1 MEIVMD
7 DHLYAVI
14 MAGGIGSRLW
24 PRSRNHIPKQ
34 FLDLLGPQTM
44 LQETVQRIEPL
55 VPLSR
60 LFVVVSQDHAQQV
73 VEQVPGLPAENLLV
87 EPCRRNTAPCIG
99 LAATVLRQRDP
110 AAVMAALPADH
121 YIADGAGFCRAI
133 KAAVQVAADDY
144 LVTLGITPNQPHTGY
159 GYIQRGDLLS
169 RVGELSAF
177 RVRRFT
183 EKPDATMAQQFI
195 DSGEYY
201 WNAGIF
207 VWRAQT
213 ILDEVARTQPA
224 LDEALQMVAA
234 AWNTPRRVQVLA
246 AAWDRVPKV
255 SIDYAV
261 MEKAAQAAVVP
272 VDIGWDDIGN
282 WATLTRL
289 LSKDERDNLVHGG
302 GRTVLLDTTGT
313 YVYTTGKRLVAT
325 AGVQDLVIID
335 TPTALL
341 VCHKAEAQAVR
352 EIVER
357 LEADGLKEY
366 L

>member
-1 MEIVMD
+1 MD

-60 LFVVVSQDHAQQV
+60 LFVVVSQDHAQRV
-73 VEQVPGLPAENLLV
+73 VEQVPDLPAENLLV
-87 EPCRRNTAPCIG
+87 EPCRRDTAPCIG
-99 LAATVLRQRDP
+99 LAATVLRRQDP
-110 AAVMAALPADH
+110 AAVMAVLPADH
-121 YIADGAGFCRAI
+121 YIADGAGFRQAME
-133 KAAVQVAADDY
+133 AAARLAADDY

-159 GYIQRGDLLS
+159 GYIQRGALLS
-169 RVGELSAF
+169 QMGELSAF
-177 RVRRFT
+177 QVRRFT
-183 EKPDATMAQQFI
+183 EKPDATTAQQFV

-207 VWRAQT
+207 AWRAQT
-213 ILDEVARTQPA
+213 ILDEMARLAPA
-224 LDEALQMVAA
+224 LAEALHAVAE
-234 AWNTPRRVQVLA
+234 AWGTPRRAQVLA
-246 AAWDRVPKV
+246 AAWDRAPRV

-261 MEKAAQAAVVP
+261 MEKAARVAVLP

-282 WATLTRL
+282 WAQLSRL
-289 LSKDERDNLVHGG
+289 LSKGRDNLVHGG
-302 GRTVLLDTTGT
+302 GRTALVDTAGT
-313 YVYTTGKRLVAT
+313 YVYTSGKRLVAT
-325 AGVQDLVIID
+325 AGVHDLVIVD

-341 VCHKAEAQAVR
+341 VCHKAKAQAVK
-352 EIVER
+352 EIVDR
-357 LEADGLKEY
+357 LKAEGLEEY

>member
-1 MEIVMD
+1 MD

-60 LFVVVSQDHAQQV
+60 LFVVVSQDHAQRV
-73 VEQVPGLPAENLLV
+73 VEQVPGLPVENLLV

-110 AAVMAALPADH
+110 EAMMATLPADH
-121 YIADGAGFCRAI
+121 YIADGAGFRRAME
-133 KAAVQVAADDY
+133 AAMGVAADGY

-159 GYIQRGDLLS
+159 GYIQRGALLS
-169 RVGELSAF
+169 QAGELAVF

-183 EKPDATMAQQFI
+183 EKPDAATAQQFI
-195 DSGEYY
+195 DSSEYY

-207 VWRAQT
+207 VWRAQA
-213 ILDEVARTQPA
+213 ILDEIARSAPV
-224 LDEALQMVAA
+224 LSEALQSVAG
-234 AWNTPRRVQVLA
+234 AWNTPQQAQVLA
-246 AAWDRVPKV
+246 AAWDRAPKV

-261 MEKAAQAAVVP
+261 MEKATRVAVLP

-282 WATLTRL
+282 WATLSRL
-289 LSKDERDNLVHGG
+289 LSQDERDNLVHGG
-302 GRTVLLDTTGT
+302 GKTVLLDTIGA
-313 YVYTTGKRLVAT
+313 YVYTSGKRLVAT

-341 VCHKAEAQAVR
+341 VCHKTEAQAVK

-357 LEADGLKEY
+357 LKAEGLEEY

>member
-1 MEIVMD
+1 MD

-34 FLDLLGPQTM
+34 FLDLLGPHTM

-60 LFVVVSQDHAQQV
+60 LLVVVSQDHALKV
-73 VEQVPGLPAENLLV
+73 REQAPALPPDNLLV

-99 LAATVLRQRDP
+99 LAATVLLRRDP
-110 AAVMAALPADH
+110 AALMAVLPADH
-121 YIADGAGFCRAI
+121 YIADGAGFRRAI
-133 KAAVQVAADDY
+133 EAALPAAADGY
-144 LVTLGITPNQPHTGY
+144 LVTLGINPNQPHTGY
-159 GYIQRGDLLS
+159 GYIQRGALLS
-169 RVGELSAF
+169 QHGGLPVYH
-177 RVRRFT
+177 VQRFT
-183 EKPDATMAQQFI
+183 EKPDAAAAQRFV

-213 ILDEVARTQPA
+213 ILDEIARSAPSLA
-224 LDEALQMVAA
+224 EALHTVAD
-234 AWNTPRRVQVLA
+234 AWASPGREQVLA
-246 AAWDRVPKV
+246 AAWEGVPRV

-261 MEKAAQAAVVP
+261 MEKASHVAVLP
-272 VDIGWDDIGN
+272 VDIGWDDIGD
-282 WATLTRL
+282 WSTLSYL
-289 LSKDERDNLVHGG
+289 LSKDEHDNLVHGHG
-302 GRTVLLDTTGT
+302 PTLLLDTTGT
-313 YVYTTGKRLVAT
+313 YVYTTEKRLVAT
-325 AGVQDLVIID
+325 VGVQDLVIVN

-341 VCHKAEAQAVR
+341 ICPKASAQAVK

-357 LEADGLKEY
+357 LEAEGLQEY

>member
-1 MEIVMD
+1 MD

-34 FLDLLGPQTM
+34 FLDLLGPRTM

-55 VPLSR
+55 VPLSK
-60 LFVVVSQDHAQQV
+60 LFVAVSQDHARQV
-73 VEQVPGLPAENLLV
+73 SDQVPGLPADNLLI

-99 LAATVLRQRDP
+99 LAATVIRQRDP

-121 YIADGAGFCRAI
+121 FIADGAGFRRAI
-133 KAAVQVAADDY
+133 EAAARVAADDF
-144 LVTLGITPNQPHTGY
+144 LVTLGITPSQPHTGY
-159 GYIQRGDLLS
+159 GYIQRGAPLS
-169 RVGELSAF
+169 QVGGLPVF
-177 RVRRFT
+177 RVRRFA
-183 EKPDATMAQQFI
+183 EKPDATTAQQFI

-213 ILDEVARTQPA
+213 ILDEIARSAPLLAEPLQA
-224 LDEALQMVAA
+224 VDEA
-234 AWNTPRRVQVLA
+234 WSTPRRAQVLA
-246 AAWDRVPKV
+246 AAWDRVPRV

-261 MEKAAQAAVVP
+261 MEKAAQVAVLP

-282 WATLTRL
+282 WAELSRL

-302 GRTVLLDTTGT
+302 GRTLLLDTSGT
-313 YVYTTGKRLVAT
+313 YVYVTGKRLVAT
-325 AGVQDLVIID
+325 VGVQDLVIID

-341 VCHKAEAQAVR
+341 VCPKAKAQAVK
-352 EIVER
+352 EIVEQ

>member
-60 LFVVVSQDHAQQV
+60 LFVVVSQDHAQRV

-99 LAATVLRQRDP
+99 LAATVLRRRDP

-133 KAAVQVAADDY
+133 EAAVQMAADDY

-159 GYIQRGDLLS
+159 GYIQRGVLLS
-169 RVGELSAF
+169 QVGELAVF

-183 EKPDATMAQQFI
+183 EKPDAATAQQFI

-213 ILDEVARTQPA
+213 ILAEMARWAPA
-224 LDEALQMVAA
+224 LAEELQAVSE
-234 AWNTPRRVQVLA
+234 AWNTPRRAQVLA
-246 AAWDRVPKV
+246 AAWSRVPKV

-261 MEKAAQAAVVP
+261 MEKATQVAVLP

-282 WATLTRL
+282 WATLSRL

-302 GRTVLLDTTGT
+302 GRTMLLDTAGT

-341 VCHKAEAQAVR
+341 VCHKAEAQAVK

>member
-1 MEIVMD
+1 MD
-7 DHLYAVI
+7 DRLYAVI

-24 PRSRNHIPKQ
+24 PRSRKQTPKQ

-60 LFVVVSQDHAQQV
+60 LFVVVSADHARQV
-73 VEQVPGLPAENLLV
+73 LEQVPDLPVENLLV

-110 AAVMAALPADH
+110 EAVMAVLPADH
-121 YIADGAGFCRAI
+121 YIADGAGFRRAME
-133 KAAVQVAADDY
+133 AAMQVAADDY
-144 LVTLGITPNQPHTGY
+144 LVTCGITPNQPHTGY
-159 GYIQRGDLLS
+159 GYIQRGAPLN
-169 RVGELSAF
+169 RVGDLTAF
-177 RVRRFT
+177 QVRRFT
-183 EKPDATMAQQFI
+183 EKPDAAAAQQFI

-213 ILDEVARTQPA
+213 ILAEIARSAPA
-224 LDEALQMVAA
+224 LAEALHAVAG
-234 AWNTPRRVQVLA
+234 AWNTPRQAQVLA
-246 AAWDRVPKV
+246 AAWDRAPRV

-261 MEKAAQAAVVP
+261 MEKAARVAVLP

-282 WATLTRL
+282 WATLSRL
-289 LSKDERDNLVHGG
+289 LSRDERDNLVHGG
-302 GRTVLLDTTGT
+302 GRTVLLDTTGA
-313 YVYTTGKRLVAT
+313 YVYATGKKLVAT
-325 AGVQDLVIID
+325 IGVQDLVIVD

-341 VCHKAEAQAVR
+341 VCRKDDAQAVR
-352 EIVER
+352 DLVER

>member
-1 MEIVMD
+1 MN

-60 LFVVVSQDHAQQV
+60 LFVVVSRDHAPKV
-73 VEQVPGLPAENLLV
+73 REQVPDLPAENLLV
-87 EPCRRNTAPCIG
+87 EPRRRDTAPCIG
-99 LAATVLRQRDP
+99 LAATVLRRRDP
-110 AAVMAALPADH
+110 AAVMATLPADH
-121 YIADGAGFCRAI
+121 YIADRAGFRRAI
-133 KAAVQVAADDY
+133 EAAKQVAADDY

-159 GYIQRGDLLS
+159 GYIQRGSLL
-169 RVGELSAF
+169 RHLGELSAF
-177 RVRRFT
+177 QVQRFT
-183 EKPDATMAQQFI
+183 EKPDATTAQQFI

-207 VWRAQT
+207 VWRVHT
-213 ILDEVARTQPA
+213 ILDEIARSAPVLA
-224 LDEALQMVAA
+224 EALHAVGE
-234 AWNTPRRVQVLA
+234 AWDTPEQGQVLA
-246 AAWDRVPKV
+246 AAWDRVPRA

-261 MEKAAQAAVVP
+261 MEKARRVAVLP

-282 WATLTRL
+282 WATLSRL
-289 LSKDERDNLVHGG
+289 LSKDEDDNLTHGG

-313 YVYTTGKRLVAT
+313 YVYTSGQRLVAT
-325 AGVQDLVIID
+325 AGVHDLVIVD

-341 VCHKAEAQAVR
+341 ICSKSKAQAVK
-352 EIVER
+352 EIIER
-357 LEADGLKEY
+357 LQAEGLEEY